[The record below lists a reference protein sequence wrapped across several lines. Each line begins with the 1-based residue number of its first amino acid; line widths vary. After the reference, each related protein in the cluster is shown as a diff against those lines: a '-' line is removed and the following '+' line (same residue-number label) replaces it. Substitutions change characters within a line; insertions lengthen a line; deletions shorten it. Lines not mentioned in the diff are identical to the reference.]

1 MKLNPVNKTKNGNR
15 YCGPAVISS
24 VTGCTTDEAAKSIRT
39 ISGQRA
45 VRGAATRHVLEAF
58 SQHWG
63 VTNKPLF
70 DAHWRTPRNQL
81 PTLASWLRLNKHRR
95 TAGRVFLIVAGNHFQ
110 LVSGRKYVCG
120 ITRDVVS
127 IKDDKVKR
135 RARVSEVY
143 ELTGAPKLTDAGRAA
158 LASKPVQSDKVVARK
173 LAREYGITIELDGYA
188 DDPDDIF
195 AWVDAPFLSDEED
208 PLYDEGH
215 SGCGWWEIR
224 CKVETLVDYL
234 KQEAEVAA

>member
-1 MKLNPVNKTKNGNR
+1 MKLNPVNKTKNGNQ

-24 VTGCTTDEAAKSIRT
+24 ITGCTTDEAAKSIRT

-81 PTLASWLRLNKHRR
+81 PTLAGWLRLNKHRR

-143 ELTGAPKLTDAGRAA
+143 ELIGAPKLTDAGRAA
-158 LASKPVQSDKVVARK
+158 LASKPVQSDRVVARK
-173 LAREYGITIELDGYA
+173 LARQYGINIEIDNH
-188 DDPDDIF
+188 DPDDLM
-195 AWVDAPFLSDEED
+195 AWVDAPFLSDDED
-208 PLYDEGH
+208 PLYDNHYGF
-215 SGCGWWEIR
+215 GWCEIR
-224 CKVETLVDYL
+224 EKVETLVDYL
-234 KQEAEVAA
+234 KQRAEVAA

>member
-1 MKLNPVNKTKNGNR
+1 MKLNPVNRTKNGNQ

-24 VTGCTTDEAAKSIRT
+24 VTGCTTDEAAKLIRT

-45 VRGAATRHVLEAF
+45 VRGAATRHVLEVF

-81 PTLASWLRLNKHRR
+81 PTLAGWLRLNKHRR

-135 RARVSEVY
+135 RARVSAVY
-143 ELTGAPKLTDAGRAA
+143 ELTGTPKLTDTGLAA

-173 LAREYGITIELDGYA
+173 LAREYGITIEIDNP
-188 DDPDDIF
+188 DPDELF
-195 AWVDAPFLSDEED
+195 AWVDANFLTDDED
-208 PLYDEGH
+208 PLYDNH
-215 SGCGWWEIR
+215 CAFSWYEIR
-224 CKVETLVDYL
+224 EKVETLVDYL
-234 KQEAEVAA
+234 KEHNRAA

>member
-63 VTNKPLF
+63 ISNKPLF

-81 PTLASWLRLNKHRR
+81 PTLSGWLRDNKQLR
-95 TAGRVFLIVAGNHFQ
+95 TTGRVFLIVAGNHFQ
-110 LVSGRKYVCG
+110 LVSGRRYVCG
-120 ITRDVVS
+120 VTRDVVS

-158 LASKPVQSDKVVARK
+158 LASKPVQSDSVVARK
-173 LAREYGITIELDGYA
+173 LAREYGITIEIDVYDR
-188 DDPDDIF
+188 DDF
-195 AWVDAPFLSDEED
+195 MAYVDANFLSDDED
-208 PLYDEGH
+208 PLYDNH
-215 SGCGWWEIR
+215 YAYGWYEVR
-224 CKVETLVDYL
+224 EKVETLVDYL
-234 KQEAEVAA
+234 KEHNRAA

>member
-1 MKLNPVNKTKNGNR
+1 MKLNPVNRTKNGNQ

-24 VTGCTTDEAAKSIRT
+24 VTGCTTDEAAKLIRT

-45 VRGAATRHVLEAF
+45 VRGAATRDVLEVF

-81 PTLASWLRLNKHRR
+81 PTLASWLRRNKHRR
-95 TAGRVFLIVAGNHFQ
+95 TAGRVFLIAAGNHFQ

-158 LASKPVQSDKVVARK
+158 LAAKPVQSDKVVARK
-173 LAREYGITIELDGYA
+173 LARKYGITIELDRYYE
-188 DDPDDIF
+188 DPDDIF

-215 SGCGWWEIR
+215 GGYGWWEIR
-224 CKVETLVDYL
+224 DKVETLVAYL
-234 KQEAEVAA
+234 KEHNRAA

>member
-1 MKLNPVNKTKNGNR
+1 MKLNPVNKTKNGNQ

-63 VTNKPLF
+63 VSNKPLF

-95 TAGRVFLIVAGNHFQ
+95 TAGRVFLIVAGSHFQ

-143 ELTGAPKLTDAGRAA
+143 ELFDTPKLTDAGLAA

-173 LAREYGITIELDGYA
+173 LAHKYGITIEIDNH
-188 DDPDDIF
+188 DPDDLM
-195 AWVDAPFLSDEED
+195 AYVDANFLSDDED
-208 PLYDEGH
+208 PLYDNH
-215 SGCGWWEIR
+215 YAFGWYEVR
-224 CKVETLVDYL
+224 EKVETLVDYL
-234 KQEAEVAA
+234 EQRAEVAA

>member
-1 MKLNPVNKTKNGNR
+1 MKLSPVNRTKSGNR

-24 VTGCTTDEAAKSIRT
+24 VTGCTTDEAAKLIRT

-63 VTNKPLF
+63 VSNRCIF
-70 DAHWRTPRNQL
+70 DPHWRTPRNQL
-81 PTLASWLRLNKHRR
+81 PTLAGWLRDNKQLR

-143 ELTGAPKLTDAGRAA
+143 ELTGTPRLTDAGLAA
-158 LASKPVQSDKVVARK
+158 LAKKPPVNDRVEARK
-173 LAREYGITIELDGYA
+173 LARKYGVKIEIDYIEDGFPGAYVYHPELD
-188 DDPDDIF
+188 DDC
-195 AWVDAPFLSDEED
+195 D
-208 PLYDEGH
+208 PLMDEGH
-215 SGCGWWEIR
+215 YAYGWWEVR
-224 CKVETLVDYL
+224 CKVETYADYFN
-234 KQEAEVAA
+234 QRAAA